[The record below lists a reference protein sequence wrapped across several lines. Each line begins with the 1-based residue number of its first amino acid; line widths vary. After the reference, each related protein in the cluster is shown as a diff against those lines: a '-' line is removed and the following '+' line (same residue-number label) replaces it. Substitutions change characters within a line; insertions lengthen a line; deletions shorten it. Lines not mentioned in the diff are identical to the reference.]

1 MKKWR
6 VELESQNEQTR
17 HTESERER
25 RLIVTQL
32 LSIKE
37 AVEERREVP
46 LRGKLC

>member
-1 MKKWR
+1 MKKWG
-6 VELESQNEQTR
+6 VELKSQNEQTR
-17 HTESERER
+17 HTQRER